1 MKDYKIILFDLDD
14 TLVDDFENIKYGFK
28 KMEEYLNNEYTEERF
43 KKWYLFD
50 KDFWTDFYNGK
61 FEIPYDKDDKRF
73 VSYVQSLRYKIFYQN
88 EFDMEKSLKINK
100 LYLNSLKEVAF
111 PIDGAYETLEYL
123 AKKYTLVIAT
133 NGPSEAVESKLS
145 KINCLQFFKHVFS
158 SDMTKNKVPKP
169 SAIFFDELLEYINY
183 NDRKKVLIIGD
194 SLKSEV
200 QGGMNSNIDTCWFNK
215 NNEEL
220 PKEYK
225 PTMTITSLKE
235 LIKEL

>member
-1 MKDYKIILFDLDD
+1 
-14 TLVDDFENIKYGFK
+14 
-28 KMEEYLNNEYTEERF
+28 
-43 KKWYLFD
+43 
-50 KDFWTDFYNGK
+50 
-61 FEIPYDKDDKRF
+61 
-73 VSYVQSLRYKIFYQN
+73 
-88 EFDMEKSLKINK
+88 
-100 LYLNSLKEVAF
+100 
-111 PIDGAYETLEYL
+111 
-123 AKKYTLVIAT
+123 
-133 NGPSEAVESKLS
+133 
-145 KINCLQFFKHVFS
+145 
-158 SDMTKNKVPKP
+158 MTKNKVPKP

>member
-111 PIDGAYETLEYL
+111 PIDGAYE
-123 AKKYTLVIAT
+123 
-133 NGPSEAVESKLS
+133 
-145 KINCLQFFKHVFS
+145 H
-158 SDMTKNKVPKP
+158 
-169 SAIFFDELLEYINY
+169 
-183 NDRKKVLIIGD
+183 
-194 SLKSEV
+194 
-200 QGGMNSNIDTCWFNK
+200 
-215 NNEEL
+215 
-220 PKEYK
+220 
-225 PTMTITSLKE
+225 
-235 LIKEL
+235 